1 MLTTTAADLARNL
14 ALAWWPLILTA
25 AFVALPCLI
34 VRARCWI
41 ERADAKADAA
51 WADILAAV
59 GLTAEDVRAAYN
71 RREQTW

>member
-1 MLTTTAADLARNL
+1 MTATADLARNL

-25 AFVALPCLI
+25 ALVALPWLI
-34 VRARCWI
+34 VRALCWI
-41 ERADAKADAA
+41 ERRADAKADAD